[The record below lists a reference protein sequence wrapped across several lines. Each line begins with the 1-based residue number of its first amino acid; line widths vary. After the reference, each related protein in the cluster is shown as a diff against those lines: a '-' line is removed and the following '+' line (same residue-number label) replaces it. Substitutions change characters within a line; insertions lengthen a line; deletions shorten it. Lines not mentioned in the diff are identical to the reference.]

1 MCTDFAPTVQKK
13 CHERIVP
20 ALLGRLIDLSTPR
33 VAAHAG
39 AAIVN
44 FCEDC
49 PKRVCRTVGRSD
61 SDRLSTVLAP
71 VHLDLFIPI
80 MSDNP
85 ISYRSSD
92 PITLT

>member
-49 PKRVCRTVGRSD
+49 PK
-61 SDRLSTVLAP
+61 
-71 VHLDLFIPI
+71 
-80 MSDNP
+80 
-85 ISYRSSD
+85 
-92 PITLT
+92 

>member
-20 ALLGRLIDLSTPR
+20 ALLSTLTDLSTPR

-44 FCEDC
+44 FCEEC
-49 PKRVCRTVGRSD
+49 PKTIIAIYLPSIMEKME
-61 SDRLSTVLAP
+61 SVLEQTFKQFEQNGKKI
-71 VHLDLFIPI
+71 VLEQV
-80 MSDNP
+80 
-85 ISYRSSD
+85 
-92 PITLT
+92 T